1 MKNSSEESDETSEEW
16 NDKSEEFFRSSLG
29 KEKTPPRKLDF
40 LGGEL
45 LDGDTRSSSGA
56 SVFSPSSAP
65 RKYYC
70 SQRKSSNL

>member
-1 MKNSSEESDETSEEW
+1 MKLRKNEMISPKNFFVLHWGRKNLHRGNS
-16 NDKSEEFFRSSLG
+16 
-29 KEKTPPRKLDF
+29 DF

-56 SVFSPSSAP
+56 SVSSPSSAP
-65 RKYYC
+65 KKYYC